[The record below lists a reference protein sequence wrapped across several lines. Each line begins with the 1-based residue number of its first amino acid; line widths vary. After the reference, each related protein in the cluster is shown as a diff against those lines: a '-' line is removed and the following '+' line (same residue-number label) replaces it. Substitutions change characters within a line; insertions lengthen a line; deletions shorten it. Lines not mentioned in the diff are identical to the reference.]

1 MRLLYGCVKR
11 ISGAGRFRTSKA
23 EAFVDFAGLG
33 WLLPPYSPEIG
44 FVPVAVEDRLW
55 PPRDRRCLLRCKR
68 TSLLRCRHRAKFRR
82 NFTFP
87 TWSHFQRRVR
97 KKKPRD
103 DAGLYSYL
111 VIAFGGAVDPE
122 GSAVPLFIAVPVV
135 PDVDVAWSGVGSVFT
150 PGTPVAPPWVACA
163 GVGLVFTP
171 GAPVAPPWAPVA
183 PFCCATAKVLDR
195 TKAVASAIVVSF
207 MLVSSWVERKTN
219 RGVALSS
226 SPSSAR

>member
-1 MRLLYGCVKR
+1 MMFAPLEGWRHVKVTDR
-11 ISGAGRFRTSKA
+11 HTAVDYAHVLKELADRYFANTKNRVLADTVPRTNGGVMDHLSN
-23 EAFVDFAGLG
+23 V
-33 WLLPPYSPEIG
+33 
-44 FVPVAVEDRLW
+44 V
-55 PPRDRRCLLRCKR
+55 
-68 TSLLRCRHRAKFRR
+68 
-82 NFTFP
+82 TFP
-87 TWSHFQRRVR
+87 
-97 KKKPRD
+97 KKSVQKEPRD

-226 SPSSAR
+226 SPCVYRKLKLGRSGDEVRPGWRVN